1 MGKPKKV
8 KEVEPYWPEM
18 VEIWLKICRDIFKD
32 KPTFTGSAP
41 RDLKEIV
48 KPLRERTKSIEI
60 EWTLTVAQQRLYNFF
75 KFAYDTN
82 NWLQKN
88 WLLSNINRQKDAVFF
103 NLRKSV
109 SQVPVDPFE

>member
-1 MGKPKKV
+1 MAKAKRV
-8 KEVEPYWPEM
+8 KEVELYWPEM
-18 VEIWLKICRDIFKD
+18 VEIWFKICRDEFRD

-48 KPLRERTKSIEI
+48 KALRERTQSIEI

-82 NWLQKN
+82 TWLQKN
-88 WLLSNINRQKDAVFF
+88 WLLLNINRQKDAIFF
-103 NLRKSV
+103 NLRKAISK
-109 SQVPVDPFE
+109 PPADPFE